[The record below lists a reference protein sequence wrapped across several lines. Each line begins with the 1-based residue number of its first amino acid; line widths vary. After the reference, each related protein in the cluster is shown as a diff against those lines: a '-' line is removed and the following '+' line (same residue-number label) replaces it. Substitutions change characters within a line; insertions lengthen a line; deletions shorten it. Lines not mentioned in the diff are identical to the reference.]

1 MSPVQPIVSSAN
13 PRFRRLLE
21 LCSRPGAR
29 REAGL
34 AVIEGEHLLAAWL
47 EHAPA
52 ALTELYLCRGVEPA
66 DPDGGALER
75 ASVECFELA
84 EPLFR
89 RVSLLEHSPGPI
101 ALIRVPNAVEAQA
114 LDGDA
119 VYLARIQDPGNAG
132 TVLRSAA
139 AFGIGT
145 VIASP
150 GTVDLWSPK
159 VLRAGM
165 GAHPLLTIAQAVPL
179 ERLMAQASVPL
190 CATSSH
196 AGLSIVDADLRAPR
210 IWLFGS
216 EGAGL
221 DRAGI
226 DASRVQWL
234 CIEQRPAMESL
245 NVAVAASIC
254 LHEQFRQRRERPV
267 ARSVET

>member
-1 MSPVQPIVSSAN
+1 MSATLPIVSSAN

-52 ALTELYLCRGVEPA
+52 ALAELYLCQGVDPAEPVRR
-66 DPDGGALER
+66 ALDR
-75 ASVECFELA
+75 SSVERFELA
-84 EPLFR
+84 ELLFR
-89 RVSLLEHSPGPI
+89 RASLLEHSSGPI
-101 ALIRVPNAVEAQA
+101 ALVHVPAEVDRVA

-119 VYLARIQDPGNAG
+119 VYLDRIQDPGNAG
-132 TVLRSAA
+132 TILRSAA
-139 AFGIGT
+139 AFGIGA
-145 VIASP
+145 VIAGP

-165 GAHPLLTIAQAVPL
+165 GAHPLLDIAQAVPL
-179 ERLMAQASVPL
+179 ERLMADARVPL

-196 AGLSIVDADLRAPR
+196 AGLSIVDANLSEPR

-221 DRAGI
+221 DPAAI

-245 NVAVAASIC
+245 NVGVAASIC
-254 LHEQFRQRRERPV
+254 LHEQFRQRRKP
-267 ARSVET
+267 AITRSV